1 LPEDENLTLL
11 DKRIS
16 DLEISFSE
24 VKDKIEEIEDLVMVE
39 QAGIV
44 EIKNMIEE
52 VKATSPEVASV
63 MPAFE
68 ERLKKLEN
76 EIASVSKGR
85 PEMPG
90 EGVLPVAEID
100 RIYKRINELEDRIS
114 QAKPEKGVDYSF
126 LSSIDALKKDIEKL
140 SFERA
145 EADSK
150 LEVVERKIEDLKNS
164 LRVLTEGG
172 PVSEAVINEKEIE
185 ELNMKIGSI
194 EKTIDGITSELRA
207 REREKGPTLGKELG
221 EDEMKKIYES
231 VSILSKEVDENR
243 REIFQKATEVSALAK
258 KIEES
263 NRALSSSVYL
273 EIKAFKERM
282 ETLEAQYHN
291 LSKQMKDMRPEDFER
306 AMEKIGAMAVSIEDR
321 YRKELE
327 GLKATISRVVNELKT
342 SAVMDKEISELLEK
356 VVFLESRLKVV
367 EKNIDEVR
375 GSKPVVLE

>member
-1 LPEDENLTLL
+1 MPEDENLTLL